1 MISISD
7 VRVYLFNGENS
18 SLKAFAS
25 ITIDDELVIKG
36 LRVVEGNKGLFIA
49 FPSTYSE
56 KDDEY
61 YDNVFPIKKE
71 TRDYITD
78 AVLAEYKDVIEEE
91 KEAKEA
97 TPKKSASTSKRT
109 RGKSSRR

>member
-25 ITIDDELVIKG
+25 ITIDDEIVIKG
-36 LRVVEGNKGLFIA
+36 LRVVEGNRGLFIA

-78 AVLAEYKDVIEEE
+78 EVLAAYEDTL
-91 KEAKEA
+91 KEA
-97 TPKKSASTSKRT
+97 TPKKSASKSTRGRSKR
-109 RGKSSRR
+109 

>member
-7 VRVYLFNGENS
+7 VRVYLFNGEKS

-36 LRVVEGNKGLFIA
+36 LRVIEGNNGLFIA

-71 TRDYITD
+71 TRDYITEQI
-78 AVLAEYKDVIEEE
+78 LAAYEDTL
-91 KEAKEA
+91 KES
-97 TPKKSASTSKRT
+97 TPKKSASRQTRGRSKR
-109 RGKSSRR
+109 

>member
-36 LRVVEGNKGLFIA
+36 LRIVDGNRGLFIA

-71 TRDYITD
+71 TRDYITEQ
-78 AVLAEYKDVIEEE
+78 VLAAYEDTV
-91 KEAKEA
+91 KES
-97 TPKKSASTSKRT
+97 TPKKGASTSRQT
-109 RGKSSRR
+109 RGRSSKR

>member
-25 ITIDDELVIKG
+25 ITIDDEIVIKG
-36 LRVVEGNKGLFIA
+36 LRVVEGNRGLFIA

-78 AVLAEYKDVIEEE
+78 EVLVAYEDTL
-91 KEAKEA
+91 KEA
-97 TPKKSASTSKRT
+97 TPKKSASKSRST
-109 RGKSSRR
+109 RERSSRK

>member
-7 VRVYLFNGENS
+7 VRVYLFNGEKS

-36 LRVVEGNKGLFIA
+36 LRVVDGNNGLFIA

-71 TRDYITD
+71 TRDYITEQ
-78 AVLAEYKDVIEEE
+78 VLAAYEDTL
-91 KEAKEA
+91 KEA
-97 TPKKSASTSKRT
+97 TPKKSASTSRST
-109 RGKSSRR
+109 RGRSSKR

>member
-25 ITIDDELVIKG
+25 ITIDDEIVIKG
-36 LRVVEGNKGLFIA
+36 LRIVDGNRGLFIA

-71 TRDYITD
+71 TRDYITEQ
-78 AVLAEYKDVIEEE
+78 VLAAYEDTV
-91 KEAKEA
+91 KES
-97 TPKKSASTSKRT
+97 TPKKGASRSRQTRGRSSKR
-109 RGKSSRR
+109 

>member
-7 VRVYLFNGENS
+7 VRVYLFNGKNS

-56 KDDEY
+56 KDGNY

-71 TRDYITD
+71 TRDYISD
-78 AVLAEYKDVIEEE
+78 EVLAAYEDAL
-91 KEAKEA
+91 KEAKES
-97 TPKKSASTSKRT
+97 TPKKSASKSRSTRGQSKR
-109 RGKSSRR
+109 